1 MALTVFF
8 PQQALGHCLAF
19 EFLMNLSPVR
29 YNETCGACGD
39 RLWVELDRELGIVK
53 IGGQWPGEIEL
64 TGLFEQL
71 LNRTGTGF
79 GAGADLSNRQA

>member
-1 MALTVFF
+1 
-8 PQQALGHCLAF
+8 
-19 EFLMNLSPVR
+19 
-29 YNETCGACGD
+29 
-39 RLWVELDRELGIVK
+39 LGIVK